1 MLVYEF
7 GADLLSR
14 HSAAHV
20 ARSKGKRAAVSK
32 SHSYHPAENIGERKA
47 SHRSQLIA
55 LVHWSLSMCM
65 YKDQDSQSIPQVGSR
80 FHNTE

>member
-14 HSAAHV
+14 HSAARV

-32 SHSYHPAENIGERKA
+32 SHSYHPAENIGERKT

-55 LVHWSLSMCM
+55 LVH
-65 YKDQDSQSIPQVGSR
+65 
-80 FHNTE
+80 

>member
-14 HSAAHV
+14 HNAAHV
-20 ARSKGKRAAVSK
+20 ARSKGKIAAVSK

-47 SHRSQLIA
+47 SRRSQLIA
-55 LVHWSLSMCM
+55 LVH
-65 YKDQDSQSIPQVGSR
+65 
-80 FHNTE
+80 

>member
-47 SHRSQLIA
+47 SHRSQLVA
-55 LVHWSLSMCM
+55 LVH
-65 YKDQDSQSIPQVGSR
+65 
-80 FHNTE
+80 